1 MKKQLFAGAAL
12 VCVLGIAA
20 CSPTVTKAPG
30 TYKTTEKAV
39 TSSGTAVKKDTT
51 THVYYDKHGDK
62 RAVEETTTTR
72 DPKGLFN
79 KTESKTTR
87 TYD

>member
-1 MKKQLFAGAAL
+1 MNKQLFIGAVAVSML
-12 VCVLGIAA
+12 AVAA

-30 TYKTTEKAV
+30 TYKSTEKAV
-39 TSSGTAVKKDTT
+39 TPGGTAVKKDTT

-62 RAVEETTTTR
+62 KAVEETVTTR